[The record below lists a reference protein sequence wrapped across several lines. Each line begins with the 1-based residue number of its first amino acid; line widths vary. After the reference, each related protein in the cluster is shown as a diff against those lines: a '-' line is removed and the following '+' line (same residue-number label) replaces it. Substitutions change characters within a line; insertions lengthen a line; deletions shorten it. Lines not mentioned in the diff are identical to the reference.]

1 MNPREKE
8 KARRERD
15 IFVEF
20 AKAAK
25 LDLEPDSVKS
35 ERPRKPDISCRVT
48 GRRCYF
54 ELAEIADEEAARD
67 HSIHLND
74 DEIYGGRLSHVQP
87 LKHVVSAKASKQY
100 CDLDG
105 PLELLF
111 YYEKQVAPYFDLT
124 IIPANMGPIV
134 NQNRWTRIWAYDTWK
149 KTILWTSDGS
159 HILSP
164 HRSDGF

>member
-8 KARRERD
+8 KARRECD

-54 ELAEIADEEAARD
+54 ELAEIADE
-67 HSIHLND
+67 
-74 DEIYGGRLSHVQP
+74 
-87 LKHVVSAKASKQY
+87 
-100 CDLDG
+100 
-105 PLELLF
+105 
-111 YYEKQVAPYFDLT
+111 
-124 IIPANMGPIV
+124 
-134 NQNRWTRIWAYDTWK
+134 
-149 KTILWTSDGS
+149 
-159 HILSP
+159 
-164 HRSDGF
+164 